1 MRAPPE
7 LPLQATGCL
16 MALQFPES
24 QKQLCSTSKEVNK
37 TLSVMGL
44 EQLLMDDVPAEHDPL
59 FLELQLLQPH
69 RKASVQ
75 IAVNSLGHSS
85 LLQQRC

>member
-1 MRAPPE
+1 
-7 LPLQATGCL
+7 

-37 TLSVMGL
+37 TLS
-44 EQLLMDDVPAEHDPL
+44 EHLLMDDVPAEHDPL

-69 RKASVQ
+69 RKASAQ

-85 LLQQRC
+85 LLQQPC